1 MKKLLLLP
9 TAFCFMHFTFAQEQ
23 FSYDLPTEKQQAISR
38 KTVTMQ
44 LPQQSKAS
52 KIDVDVIGNTM
63 FFEGDIAIREQPK
76 AKALGIKGD
85 YYRWAN
91 SIVAYTIADGHPR
104 VELIKKAIE
113 HINAKTNI
121 CVVPRSNEVDYIEF
135 VNNDNGCWSYVG
147 RQGGKQL
154 VNISVNCPF
163 GSVVHEICHAIGMWH
178 EHTRPDRDKYIRINW
193 DNINQ
198 QNQHNYKLRDADLA
212 LGDYDYESIMHY
224 GPYGFSING
233 QPTIVCTSNCN
244 IGQRE
249 GLSRGDISAINEM
262 YPKAGCG
269 NNNNSNNTSTNSAI
283 SIEMGVELAEKQRQA
298 KISVQVGNLKQEK
311 DFSKINY
318 TARGFMPISIPKE
331 GKQTYTITAN
341 FVNNV
346 GENKTISNSKEIWF
360 EKEAKYM
367 VQWQTSASGEVVG
380 VEIVENKM
388 PPAMVKQSITIYN
401 STDEIIPFELSDDNA
416 VWRKESLA
424 AKSGK
429 KYNFAKAT
437 QLFGYVRIATQGK
450 GFVYYRVV
458 LPKEYTIFW
467 NDTRQRWDL
476 YQQN

>member
-1 MKKLLLLP
+1 MQKILHLSFLAL
-9 TAFCFMHFTFAQEQ
+9 CFVHFSFAQEQ
-23 FSYDLPTEKQQAISR
+23 FSYDLPAEKQQAISR

-52 KIDVDVIGNTM
+52 KIDVDVVGNTM
-63 FFEGDIAIREQPK
+63 FFEGDIAIQEQPK
-76 AKALGIKGD
+76 ARALGIKGD

-91 SIVAYTIADGHPR
+91 SVVPYTIAAGHPR

-121 CVVPRSNEVDYIEF
+121 CVVPRTNEADYIEF

-147 RQGGKQL
+147 RIGGKQL
-154 VNISVNCPF
+154 VNVSVNCPF

-178 EHTRPDRDKYIRINW
+178 EHTRPDRDKFIRINW

-249 GLSRGDISAINEM
+249 SLSRGDIAAINEM
-262 YPKAGCG
+262 YPKAGCD
-269 NNNNSNNTSTNSAI
+269 NNNSNNTNTPAA
-283 SIEMGVELAEKQRQA
+283 SIEVGVELTEKQKQA
-298 KISVQVGNLKQEK
+298 KISVQVGNFKQEK

-318 TARGFMPISIPKE
+318 TARGFMPISIPRE
-331 GKQTYTITAN
+331 GKQNYTITVT
-341 FVNNV
+341 FVDNS
-346 GENKTISNSKEIWF
+346 EKSRTISNTKEIWF
-360 EKEAKYM
+360 EKESKYE
-367 VQWQTSASGEVVG
+367 VKWQTSATGEVVG
-380 VEIVENKM
+380 VEIVENKT
-388 PPAMVKQSITIYN
+388 PTAMVKQGITIYN
-401 STDEIIPFELSDDNA
+401 SSDKEIPFELSDDNA
-416 VWRKESLA
+416 AWRKESLA

-429 KYNFAKAT
+429 KYTFGKAS
-437 QLFGYVRIATQGK
+437 QLFGYIRIPTQGK
-450 GFVYYRVV
+450 DFVYYRIV
-458 LPKEYTIFW
+458 LPREYTLFW

-476 YQQN
+476 FQQN